1 MEAVAKEL
9 AIVGQETSQEV
20 ERRTKPAAS
29 NISPNE
35 KELRIIFSE
44 LLKPKPVRARKRH
57 ILQWAENVDFIF

>member
-9 AIVGQETSQEV
+9 AIVGQETNQEV
-20 ERRTKPAAS
+20 ERRTKPASS

-35 KELRIIFSE
+35 KELWIIFSE
-44 LLKPKPVRARKRH
+44 LLKPKPVPVRKRH